1 MNAEYLLDAVGLLD
15 DDLIREAEEYS
26 RPRRDYRPWI
36 GLAASFAIVLTL
48 GYALTHLGMDGGAAP
63 ENQASGGAADAPS
76 RSYGGAEAPPPELTE
91 GPDGSGLQ
99 SGGDWPAGS
108 PGAGSSSDNAAPQE
122 PGAFGGSEV
131 GSSEQGQQGIWVR
144 GIYQAWTYYALSGD
158 TVRELPPDSVP
169 VGILSSLYP
178 DAPSPYTDAEAYV
191 GLELWQSPDEA
202 YVYAALPDGGYAV
215 GESVQL

>member
-1 MNAEYLLDAVGLLD
+1 MNTEHILDAIGLLD
-15 DDLIREAEEYS
+15 DDLIWEAEEYS

-48 GYALTHLGMDGGAAP
+48 GYVLTHLNLGMGGSAAP
-63 ENQASGGAADAPS
+63 GNGMSGGAAGSPAG
-76 RSYGGAEAPPPELTE
+76 SYGGAEAPPPASTE
-91 GPDGSGLQ
+91 GPDGSGPQ
-99 SGGDWPAGS
+99 SGEGPGS
-108 PGAGSSSDNAAPQE
+108 PDAAAPQE
-122 PGAFGGSEV
+122 PGAFGDSEV

-178 DAPSPYTDAEAYV
+178 DAPSPYTNAEAYV
-191 GLELWQSPDEA
+191 GLELWKRPGESLPTVL
-202 YVYAALPDGGYAV
+202 YVVLPDGQCAIA
-215 GESVQL
+215 ELAEP

>member
-1 MNAEYLLDAVGLLD
+1 MNAEYLLDAIGLLD
-15 DDLIREAEEYS
+15 DGLIREAEEYS

-36 GLAASFAIVLTL
+36 GLAASFAVILTL
-48 GYALTHLGMDGGAAP
+48 GYALTHLNLGMGGSAAP
-63 ENQASGGAADAPS
+63 GNGMSGGAAGSPAG
-76 RSYGGAEAPPPELTE
+76 SYGGAEAPPPASAE
-91 GPDGSGLQ
+91 GPDGSGPQ
-99 SGGDWPAGS
+99 SGEGPGS
-108 PGAGSSSDNAAPQE
+108 PDAAAPQE

-178 DAPSPYTDAEAYV
+178 DAPSPYTNAEAYV
-191 GLELWQSPDEA
+191 GLELWRSPDGA

>member
-1 MNAEYLLDAVGLLD
+1 MNSEHLLDAIGLLD
-15 DDLIREAEEYS
+15 DGLIHEAEEYS

-36 GLAASFAIVLTL
+36 SLAASFVIVLTL
-48 GYALTHLGMDGGAAP
+48 GYALTHLNLGMGGGAAP
-63 ENQASGGAADAPS
+63 ENQASGGAANAPAG
-76 RSYGGAEAPPPELTE
+76 SYGGAEAPPPVSTE
-91 GPDGSGLQ
+91 GPDGSGPQ
-99 SGGDWPAGS
+99 SGEGPGS
-108 PGAGSSSDNAAPQE
+108 PDAAAPQE

-144 GIYQAWTYYALSGD
+144 GIYQTWTYYALSGD
-158 TVRELPPDSVP
+158 TIRELPPDSVP

-191 GLELWQSPDEA
+191 GLELWCSPDGA

>member
-48 GYALTHLGMDGGAAP
+48 GYALTHLGMGGGAAP

-76 RSYGGAEAPPPELTE
+76 GSYGGAEAPPPELTE

-99 SGGDWPAGS
+99 SGGGWPAGS

-158 TVRELPPDSVP
+158 TVRELPSDSVP